1 MQAATQV
8 LVNMNAQGI
17 ASDISSLDPWFTP
30 AIVWKLCS
38 ALLATV
44 EKTTIDINRDD
55 GTRCKKLVFV
65 VPAPCAIADFLALV
79 AKDDDG
85 KDYATI
91 SELIGMTLSE
101 VEQRNEEGTFAADV
115 VYSGLPLPANP
126 SVVAALFERA

>member
-1 MQAATQV
+1 MARTAR
-8 LVNMNAQGI
+8 
-17 ASDISSLDPWFTP
+17 SWSS
-30 AIVWKLCS
+30 S
-38 ALLATV
+38 S
-44 EKTTIDINRDD
+44 
-55 GTRCKKLVFV
+55 
-65 VPAPCAIADFLALV
+65 PAPCAVADFLALV

-126 SVVAALFERA
+126 SVVASLLQASMMQARWGWYDVGMRTAL